1 MKKTKIKKGIL
12 LLLILV
18 MAVTLGVNKDKFYV
32 EKVYTASDKMPKGE
46 DGKTVSPEEI
56 SLLGNQ
62 EIRQEFTATESEVT
76 KVLID
81 FKAWEQRNGTG
92 TIEVDLEDADG
103 NVLASAQKEVKKLK
117 QSKETVTTTFSLNAE
132 VNKNETYTLVIKSID
147 VESAKGVYLYK
158 MQEKGNLFDNLSV
171 NGESTE
177 GRIKLQIG
185 MMYFASGS
193 MVKMYAVLL
202 IALILVC
209 LPLQDWKLKLPG
221 KDGKSL
227 DMNKLLSRLL
237 FLASVPMAFFIVQR
251 YSGYDIKSFI
261 KLSLKFKGLTNYLLY
276 GLVWWLIYLICNR
289 TKYTAVLLT
298 GLASI
303 AGLANY
309 FVWQFRGIPVM
320 AADLASY
327 GTAMDVASHYSYEL
341 DLSSLWALVYTVA
354 FICITLSLRSYK
366 GLTWKQRICSL
377 LGFCIPYGVFY
388 TQMLHGD
395 LMKRHGISVSVWDP
409 SRNYASN
416 GSMLSFFLS
425 YTYYV
430 VSEPKD
436 YSVGKVEELV
446 QDYKS
451 DSASETSDTV
461 RPNIIAIMNEAY
473 SDLNVDGNLETSE
486 DYMPFVHGLTENTV
500 KGNLY
505 VSVFAGNTANTEF
518 EFLTGCSM
526 AFLPF
531 RSIPYDTYIKDTFP
545 SLTHNLIADGYTG
558 NEAVHLLTKTAW
570 NRDVVYPLLGFQ
582 NFIGVSEIDNVEYIR
597 NFVSDQTDFDAL
609 ISRYEESR
617 KTSDDPFYIFNVTIQ
632 NHGGYS
638 ESQGLID
645 TPIKITNDTQQN
657 KAAEQYIN
665 LIKKTDDAFQNLV
678 EYFQNVDEPTVIVM
692 FGDHQPSLST
702 SFYENLF
709 GKKSDKF
716 TLEDTKNKYTVPYI
730 IWANYDIQEEQVNMS
745 ANYLSAYL
753 MKVIGGKMTGYQKY
767 LMDLYEQV
775 PMITANA
782 YQGADGEL
790 HELDEKS
797 QYSDLIKE
805 YQMIQY
811 NNMFDTKNRLDDF
824 YYLAQ

>member
-1 MKKTKIKKGIL
+1 ML
-12 LLLILV
+12 LV
-18 MAVTLGVNKDKFYV
+18 MGIILIVNRNAFYE
-32 EKVYTASDKMPKGE
+32 EKEYGSAYSAQSEK
-46 DGKTVSPEEI
+46 EI
-56 SLLGNQ
+56 SLNGTQ
-62 EIRQEFTATESEVT
+62 EICQEFVAKEKEIT
-76 KVLID
+76 KVMLD
-81 FKAWEQRNGTG
+81 FKAWEQKNGSG
-92 TIEVDLEDADG
+92 TIVVEIQNKDG
-103 NVLASAQKEVKKLK
+103 MVLATAQKEVRKLK
-117 QSKETVTTTFSLNAE
+117 QSKRSVTTTFAIPVELVKDE
-132 VNKNETYTLVIKSID
+132 VYNLVIRSQNVKS
-147 VESAKGVYLYK
+147 EKGVYLYEIGK
-158 MQEKGNLFDNLSV
+158 NGDLFSALTV
-171 NGESTE
+171 NGTE
-177 GRIKLQIG
+177 AEGHIKLKFG
-185 MMYFASGS
+185 MMHMAYNS
-193 MVKMYAVLL
+193 MILMFMVLGAAA
-202 IALILVC
+202 IMVG
-209 LPLQDWKLKLPG
+209 LPLNELCIKLPG
-221 KDGKSL
+221 KEKKEL
-227 DMNKLLSRLL
+227 DVNKLLARIL
-237 FLASVPMAFFIVQR
+237 FLISVPMAFFIVQR
-251 YSGYDIKSFI
+251 YSGYGIREFIRLSF
-261 KLSLKFKGLTNYLLY
+261 KFKGLANYLLY
-276 GLVWWLIYLICNR
+276 GLIWWGFYLICNR

-298 GLASI
+298 GLSSI

-309 FVWQFRGIPVM
+309 FVWEFRGIPVM

-341 DLSSLWALVYTVA
+341 NMSALWALVYTAA
-354 FICITLSLRSYK
+354 FICVTLSLRSYK
-366 GLTWKQRICSL
+366 GLKWKQRVCALI
-377 LGFCIPYGVFY
+377 GFCIPYSVFY
-388 TQMLHGD
+388 TQLLHGD
-395 LMKRHGISVSVWDP
+395 LMKKHGITVSVWEP

-416 GSMLSFFLS
+416 GSLLSFFLS

-430 VSEPKD
+430 VEEPKN
-436 YSVGKVEELV
+436 YSAGKVEELV
-446 QDYKS
+446 QDYQS

-461 RPNIIAIMNEAY
+461 KPNIIAIMNEAY

-500 KGNLY
+500 KGDLY

-531 RSIPYDTYIKDTFP
+531 RSIPYDTYIKDNFP

-558 NEAVHLLTKTAW
+558 NEAVHLLTKNAW

-582 NFIGVSEIDNVEYIR
+582 NFIGVSDVDNVDVEYIR
-597 NFVSDQTDFDAL
+597 NFVSDQTDFDVL

-617 KTSDDPFYIFNVTIQ
+617 KTSEDPFYIFNVTIQ

-638 ESQGLID
+638 ASQGLID
-645 TPIKITNDTQQN
+645 TPIKITSDAQ
-657 KAAEQYIN
+657 KDEAAEQYIN
-665 LIKKTDDAFQNLV
+665 LIKKTDDAFENLV
-678 EYFQNVDEPTVIVM
+678 EYFQKVDEPTVIVM

-702 SFYENLF
+702 SFYESLI

-790 HELDEKS
+790 HELDDKS
-797 QYSDLIKE
+797 QYSDMIQE

-811 NNMFDTKNRLDDF
+811 NNLFDSKNRLEEF